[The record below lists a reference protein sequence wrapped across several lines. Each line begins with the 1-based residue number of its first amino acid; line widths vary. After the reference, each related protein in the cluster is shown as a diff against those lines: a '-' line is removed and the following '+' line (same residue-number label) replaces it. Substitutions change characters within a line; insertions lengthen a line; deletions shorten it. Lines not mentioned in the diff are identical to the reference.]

1 MPAVGQVLGLIPSSP
16 SNQARLR
23 TRVENHSKRRRKDQK
38 FKVSLSYMVS
48 FRPAW
53 WREKKK
59 NVCGHTKYSV
69 CKKCMQTYKILSL
82 QCVEEPHW
90 RSRCSPRPKLIPVLE
105 KESSEGDTRSTSLL
119 TVHFVYIIVM
129 AKAPF

>member
-23 TRVENHSKRRRKDQK
+23 THVENHSKRRRKDQK

-59 NVCGHTKYSV
+59 RVR
-69 CKKCMQTYKILSL
+69 TYKIVSL
-82 QCVEEPHW
+82 QCVKGPHW
-90 RSRCSPRPKLIPVLE
+90 RNRCSPRPKLIPVLE
-105 KESSEGDTRSTSLL
+105 KEPSEGDTRSTSLL
-119 TVHFVYIIVM
+119 TVHFVYIIVT